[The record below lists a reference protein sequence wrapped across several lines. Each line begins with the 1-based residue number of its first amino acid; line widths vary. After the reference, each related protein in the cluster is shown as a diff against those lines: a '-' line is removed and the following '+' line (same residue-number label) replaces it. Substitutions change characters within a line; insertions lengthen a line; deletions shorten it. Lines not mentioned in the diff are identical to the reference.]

1 MSERGSPIFNVP
13 ENPEE
18 ERGQEPEPPTVDFT
32 LRPRSLTRYHN
43 AFTIS
48 CTAEIHSPLIS
59 SNPLAALIP
68 LLLDARMVL
77 YTELVDSIPGFA
89 LDNVHHMNLRAYHH
103 PVFPAAM
110 PLHIRSHRIE
120 EDLTPHISIRLAG
133 FRDSGREFNIHN
145 PITVFLDLVFA

>member
-1 MSERGSPIFNVP
+1 MSGGSPVYNIP
-13 ENPEE
+13 EDSDG
-18 ERGQEPEPPTVDFT
+18 ERDREPDAPVVSFGIC
-32 LRPRSLTRYHN
+32 RRSLTRYHN